1 MKLSKLV
8 FGLVLLVI
16 ASFTSCTKDGVSCAK
31 CEGGSQMV
39 IINHRITPIT
49 VTTVGWTQPELVF
62 EIPGFGRAYAP
73 ARTPCVT
80 DDGKEWMN
88 HPTILES
95 CAVMDIY

>member
-49 VTTVGWTQPELVF
+49 VTTVG
-62 EIPGFGRAYAP
+62 FGRAYAP